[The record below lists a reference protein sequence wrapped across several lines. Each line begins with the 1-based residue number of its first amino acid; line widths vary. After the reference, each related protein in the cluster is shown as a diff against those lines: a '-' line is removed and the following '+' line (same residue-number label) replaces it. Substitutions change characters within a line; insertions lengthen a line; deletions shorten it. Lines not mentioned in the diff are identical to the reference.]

1 LLGSSL
7 PAHDLTQ
14 RQFMIQLEAARAIR
28 QLIEDTLSQPAR
40 RISESV
46 RHISDMVHI
55 QQSAVIPSSQR
66 GSFSLTQAIN
76 SALEMQGDAC
86 ANLGIQV
93 ALKVDPAVEWVNLSQ
108 NLMLQTLVNTLR
120 NSIEA
125 IEERRRVENFNGRIE
140 IRAEAMAD
148 NRLRLTL
155 SDNGIGFTPE
165 QHASLFRFGYSTK
178 PRGTGFGLPSVVVFA
193 AEAGGRVTLESEGP
207 GRGAHLVLE
216 LPMQQG
222 VSGTGST

>member
-1 LLGSSL
+1 
-7 PAHDLTQ
+7 
-14 RQFMIQLEAARAIR
+14 
-28 QLIEDTLSQPAR
+28 
-40 RISESV
+40 
-46 RHISDMVHI
+46 
-55 QQSAVIPSSQR
+55 
-66 GSFSLTQAIN
+66 
-76 SALEMQGDAC
+76 
-86 ANLGIQV
+86 
-93 ALKVDPAVEWVNLSQ
+93 LSQ

-165 QHASLFRFGYSTK
+165 QQASLFRFGYSTK

-193 AEAGGRVTLESEGP
+193 AENGGRVTLESEGP
-207 GRGAHLVLE
+207 GRGARLILE

-222 VSGTGST
+222 VSGLGST